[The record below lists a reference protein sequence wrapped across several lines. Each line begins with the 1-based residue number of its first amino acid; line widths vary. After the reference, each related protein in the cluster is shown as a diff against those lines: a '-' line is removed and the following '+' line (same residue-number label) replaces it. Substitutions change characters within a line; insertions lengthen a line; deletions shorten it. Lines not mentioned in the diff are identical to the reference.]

1 VEKRALSLE
10 QLRHEQA
17 KRFREKNQDA
27 EEYGDLEN
35 SYARHVALKTS
46 PDAATPSSNTPAE
59 TALQFLK
66 AHNP

>member
-10 QLRHEQA
+10 QFGHEQA

-46 PDAATPSSNTPAE
+46 PDAATPPSNTPAE
-59 TALQFLK
+59 TALQCLK

>member
-10 QLRHEQA
+10 QPGHEQP
-17 KRFREKNQDA
+17 KRFREEKQDA

-46 PDAATPSSNTPAE
+46 PDAAMPPSNTPAGI
-59 TALQFLK
+59 AL
-66 AHNP
+66 

>member
-46 PDAATPSSNTPAE
+46 PDAATPPSNTPAE
-59 TALQFLK
+59 TAL
-66 AHNP
+66 